1 MQLRY
6 TDFFLNCVQQTRK
19 TAAEE
24 KKHKTDGASKKRNKR
39 NLSSELI
46 LSIINKKLHK
56 DLQMSLIVM
65 LHWNQRN

>member
-24 KKHKTDGASKKRNKR
+24 KKKHTRLVEDPKRIMKG
-39 NLSSELI
+39 
-46 LSIINKKLHK
+46 II
-56 DLQMSLIVM
+56 QVM
-65 LHWNQRN
+65 N

>member
-24 KKHKTDGASKKRNKR
+24 KKGNTQDWW
-39 NLSSELI
+39 
-46 LSIINKKLHK
+46 SIQKEE
-56 DLQMSLIVM
+56 
-65 LHWNQRN
+65 